1 MKGTNLMTY
10 KSLLSKPESSSGKTL
25 NELNLM
31 DAYLFETV
39 TNNPVFAEKMA
50 KMIIW
55 RALGIQVQDVTVETE
70 KELKGIHMD
79 KRGIRMDIY
88 AKEYSYSDD
97 KNFPDRIYDIEP
109 NNYGKGELPRRSRF
123 YQSLL
128 DTKLLPTGTPF
139 QKLPEIFTIWI
150 LPYDPFDDDRMIYTV
165 KNMVVENQKIIY
177 NDGITKIFLFINGNK
192 GGSIELKNMLLYFA
206 NTNTAN
212 AVDNELSDLQQ
223 MVSAI
228 KQDDRERERYM
239 HFVTYEEM
247 IADAE
252 VRGEIIGFITCC
264 RSLNLSHDEILER
277 IMQQFSFTPQQA
289 EDYLQEYQQ

>member
-1 MKGTNLMTY
+1 
-10 KSLLSKPESSSGKTL
+10 
-25 NELNLM
+25 
-31 DAYLFETV
+31 
-39 TNNPVFAEKMA
+39 
-50 KMIIW
+50 MIIW
-55 RALGIQVQDVTVETE
+55 RALGIQVRDVTVETE

-88 AKEYSYSDD
+88 AKEYSHSND

-109 NNYGKGELPRRSRF
+109 NNYGKGELLRRSRF

-128 DTKLLPTGTPF
+128 DTKLLPTGMPF
-139 QKLPEIFTIWI
+139 QKLPEVFTIWI

-165 KNMVVENQKIIY
+165 KNMVVENQEIIY

-212 AVDNELSDLQQ
+212 AVDSELLDLQQ

-247 IADAE
+247 ISDAE
-252 VRGEIIGFITCC
+252 VRGKIIGFITCC
-264 RSLNLSHDEILER
+264 QSLNLSHDEILER
-277 IMQQFSFTPQQA
+277 LMQQFSFTPQQA
-289 EDYLQEYQQ
+289 EDYLREYQQ

>member
-1 MKGTNLMTY
+1 MKRL
-10 KSLLSKPESSSGKTL
+10 
-25 NELNLM
+25 
-31 DAYLFETV
+31 
-39 TNNPVFAEKMA
+39 
-50 KMIIW
+50 
-55 RALGIQVQDVTVETE
+55 
-70 KELKGIHMD
+70 
-79 KRGIRMDIY
+79 
-88 AKEYSYSDD
+88 
-97 KNFPDRIYDIEP
+97 
-109 NNYGKGELPRRSRF
+109 
-123 YQSLL
+123 
-128 DTKLLPTGTPF
+128 
-139 QKLPEIFTIWI
+139 
-150 LPYDPFDDDRMIYTV
+150 YTV

-177 NDGITKIFLFINGNK
+177 NDGITKIFLFLNDNK

-264 RSLNLSHDEILER
+264 RSLNLPHDEILER

>member
-1 MKGTNLMTY
+1 
-10 KSLLSKPESSSGKTL
+10 
-25 NELNLM
+25 
-31 DAYLFETV
+31 
-39 TNNPVFAEKMA
+39 
-50 KMIIW
+50 
-55 RALGIQVQDVTVETE
+55 
-70 KELKGIHMD
+70 
-79 KRGIRMDIY
+79 
-88 AKEYSYSDD
+88 
-97 KNFPDRIYDIEP
+97 
-109 NNYGKGELPRRSRF
+109 
-123 YQSLL
+123 
-128 DTKLLPTGTPF
+128 
-139 QKLPEIFTIWI
+139 
-150 LPYDPFDDDRMIYTV
+150 MIYTV

-252 VRGEIIGFITCC
+252 TRGRYEGEINGFITCC
-264 RSLNLSHDEILER
+264 KSLNFSQEEIKDRL
-277 IMQQFSFTPQQA
+277 ISQFSFSPQQA